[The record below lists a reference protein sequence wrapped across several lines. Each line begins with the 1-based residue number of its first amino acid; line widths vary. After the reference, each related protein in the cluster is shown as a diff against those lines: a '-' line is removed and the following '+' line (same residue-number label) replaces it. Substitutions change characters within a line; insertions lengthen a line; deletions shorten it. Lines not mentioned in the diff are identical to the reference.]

1 MSMTTSSTPDQV
13 LGLSV
18 HTLPQP
24 EAAAR
29 QRTRMGRLKMLL
41 VWAVCAAPV
50 VASYLSYYV
59 IKPQGRSNYGA
70 LITPPVPLPAATGLH
85 LSRLDGQPVAPDALK
100 GQWLLVVVAPA
111 ACNAQCEQQL
121 WLQRQLRE
129 VLGKDKDRL
138 DRVWL
143 LPQEA
148 GAEPAPVRQALLPAL
163 AQAWVLRAPAAEL
176 QAWLKPE
183 AGQTQEAH
191 LYLVDPR
198 GDWMMRFPANA
209 DPTRVKKDLLKLL
222 KASESWDEAGR

>member
-1 MSMTTSSTPDQV
+1 MTTSSTPDQV

-24 EAAAR
+24 DAAAR
-29 QRTRMGRLKMLL
+29 QRTRMGRLKMLM

-59 IKPQGRSNYGA
+59 FKPQGRSNYGT
-70 LITPPVPLPAATGLH
+70 LITPPVPLPAPARLH
-85 LSRLDGQPVAPDALK
+85 LSRLDGQVVPPDALK

-143 LPQEA
+143 VPQV
-148 GAEPAPVRQALLPAL
+148 GAEPEPVRQALLPAL

-176 QAWLKPE
+176 QAWLQPD
-183 AGQTQEAH
+183 AGQTQETH